1 MISIVFQVKSE
12 QLIRFSELEVV
23 LRVKMV
29 IFRYNYTLDSNSR
42 TEVEIIKLN
51 PVLYS
56 PL

>member
-42 TEVEIIKLN
+42 TEVEIIELN

>member
-1 MISIVFQVKSE
+1 VISIVFQVKSE

-42 TEVEIIKLN
+42 TEVEIIELN